1 MRRILNSVTEKEST
15 AFKGFGSQLLQPKV
29 DQKKRAPKKLYITL
43 LQVWRCSNCMQIELA
58 SALTR
63 NYVLIKRNRDSTTQD
78 IHLTVDLVLASLK
91 SCTRVLLHQKAMI
104 FTHKSSNMV
113 RYLQEHSCSLVSVIH
128 SRERQMLWSLSVNSG
143 CRSPRKI
150 SNGPRGDAV
159 WLRKTNANWGIGF
172 CVDKNSVSY
181 QCKLRFDNTVYIS
194 NSRVGTCFFEV
205 IYPSFVTSESHHF
218 HS

>member
-1 MRRILNSVTEKEST
+1 MKKNRQHLK
-15 AFKGFGSQLLQPKV
+15 FFGSQLLQPKV

-43 LQVWRCSNCMQIELA
+43 LQVWRCWNCMQIELA

-113 RYLQEHSCSLVSVIH
+113 TYLQEHSGSLEVSH
-128 SRERQMLWSLSVNSG
+128 SQPSKKSSQVTYVNS
-143 CRSPRKI
+143 
-150 SNGPRGDAV
+150 
-159 WLRKTNANWGIGF
+159 
-172 CVDKNSVSY
+172 
-181 QCKLRFDNTVYIS
+181 
-194 NSRVGTCFFEV
+194 SRPKMHD
-205 IYPSFVTSESHHF
+205 IQP
-218 HS
+218 